1 MAQEWTIDKVR
12 ELPEDNWLG
21 IKRVGPHMWEI
32 GGDIPGG
39 MMLWT
44 GDGGVLEYCN
54 SFNENMK
61 EAAKQYI
68 GVIDQITEKKEH
80 TNLNLSYEDLERI
93 VRDIMFKKED
103 GMD

>member
-1 MAQEWTIDKVR
+1 MTWTIEKVR

-21 IKRVGPHMWEI
+21 IKRVGAHMWEI

-44 GDGGVLEYCN
+44 GDGGVVEYCN
-54 SFNENMK
+54 SFNKNME
-61 EAAKQYI
+61 EAAKQYTGI
-68 GVIDQITEKKEH
+68 IDQINEQKEP
-80 TNLNLSYEDLERI
+80 TNFKLTYKELERI
-93 VRDIMFKKED
+93 IGDIMFKKED